1 MISPVQRIPR
11 YQLYLKDLLKHTYNE
26 NLLYKNYE
34 VCLEKVKETLGA
46 INSEMKQ
53 SERYIKPS
61 MDLKKL
67 VWSKTLSLVTRSL
80 VAEDEVYL
88 ISPEFKPNNKTKY
101 IILIFT
107 DLVLLLKK

>member
-1 MISPVQRIPR
+1 M
-11 YQLYLKDLLKHTYNE
+11 LYR
-26 NLLYKNYE
+26 NYE
-34 VCLEKVKETLGA
+34 ECLEKVKETLAA
-46 INSEMKQ
+46 INSEMKE

-67 VWSKTLSLVTRSL
+67 VWSKTLSLTTRNL

-101 IILIFT
+101 IVLVFT
-107 DLVLLLKK
+107 DLIVILKK